1 MTAKYKTITIGPGTK
16 FNWGKTHS
24 WDWVG
29 NDKDG
34 PLEEKTDENGFTY
47 THILEKGTVTIKIE
61 DINEEEHQKDNV
73 VQNPTGKRMIQL

>member
-24 WDWVG
+24 WSWVG
-29 NDKDG
+29 YHDS

-47 THILEKGTVTIKIE
+47 THILDKGTVTIKIE
-61 DINEEEHQKDNV
+61 DPIEKEHEKENLQ
-73 VQNPTGKRMIQL
+73 QNPTGKRMIQL